1 MAFSV
6 DVKQI
11 DDI

>member
-6 DVKQI
+6 DYKFCPL
-11 DDI
+11 